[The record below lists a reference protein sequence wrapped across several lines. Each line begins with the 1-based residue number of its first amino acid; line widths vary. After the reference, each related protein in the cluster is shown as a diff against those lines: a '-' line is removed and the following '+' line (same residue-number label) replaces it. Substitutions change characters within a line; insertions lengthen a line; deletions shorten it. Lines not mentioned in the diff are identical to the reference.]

1 MTKLYFTLGSLLI
14 GSAMSAQPLGIP
26 KLLAPMETSEV
37 SNEIIYEAPE
47 GETKFYTESYDGWVF
62 WGSQMGLFYLTG
74 NTAYNYMVWTE
85 DSKVYI
91 LDPVKTYTTGSYA
104 VGTYADGKITVEL
117 PQCIGAYYDEY
128 GEIAYM
134 YLNKMEEVEQDGEK
148 YYMIC
153 YPEDNYLVYDVDD
166 EGNVKLNLGNDYNTV
181 DTENGVNPKYLV
193 GMTYENDPHALQVW
207 SGFGDS
213 FENWDIVPN
222 ETPITPP
229 TDLVSEYWAFDTNG
243 TAHLLEVKIDG
254 NDIYL
259 NGFTSYIEGYWIKGT
274 LTREKDIVIPSQQYM
289 GKNEYDQFYYF
300 LATKVVP
307 ATDPDSWNT
316 YEMIDQITMKY
327 DSETKI
333 YSAPGEC
340 FCVSNYRDAIS
351 YMALAENPM
360 LWEQTPEML
369 NAAPENPYLGAYTP
383 FNPETNQGTVNW
395 MIPNTNVNDALLRTD
410 KMYYNFYVDGELFTF
425 EPDEYSLFSEPTT
438 DVPYAS
444 SNFYDIFVYNQ
455 SHIITFKFS
464 DAESFGLQSFYV
476 ADDGTTYASDLITV
490 DLGSVGVE
498 KSELTK
504 EVKEVIFYNLSGAVI
519 SNPTNG
525 IYIKRV
531 IYTDGSQST
540 EKTVISAAR

>member
-1 MTKLYFTLGSLLI
+1 MTKLYFTFGSLLVGI
-14 GSAMSAQPLGIP
+14 AMSAQHSAIP
-26 KLLAPMETSEV
+26 KLLTPMETSEV
-37 SNEIIYEAPE
+37 SHEIIYEAPE
-47 GETKFYTESYDGWVF
+47 GETKSYTESYDGWVF
-62 WGSQMGLFYLTG
+62 WGSQMGLFYLTD
-74 NTAYNYMVWTE
+74 NTSYNYMVWTE

-91 LDPVKTYTTGSYA
+91 QDPVKTYATGSYA
-104 VGTYADGKITVEL
+104 VGTYDDGKITVDL

-166 EGNVKLNLGNDYNTV
+166 TGNIKLNLGNDHDTV

-213 FENWDIVPN
+213 FETWSIMSEEEPV
-222 ETPITPP
+222 TPP
-229 TDLVSEYWAFDTNG
+229 DDLTSEYWAFDTIGNEN
-243 TAHLLEVKIDG
+243 LIEVKIDG
-254 NDIYL
+254 DVIYL
-259 NGFTSYIEGYWIKGT
+259 NGFTSYMKGYWIKGIINK
-274 LTREKDIVIPSQQYM
+274 EKDIVFPSQQYM

-300 LATKVVP
+300 LATKTIP

-327 DSETKI
+327 DPKTKT

-340 FCVSNYRDAIS
+340 FCVSAYRDAIS
-351 YMALAENPM
+351 YIALAEDPM
-360 LWEQTPEML
+360 LWQQNPEML
-369 NAAPENPYLGAYTP
+369 NAAPKNPYLDAYTP
-383 FNPETNQGTVNW
+383 FNHETNQGTVNW
-395 MIPNTNVNDALLRTD
+395 MIPNTNVNGALLRTD

-425 EPDEYSLFSEPTT
+425 EPDEYSLFSEPTN
-438 DVPYAS
+438 DVPYNA

-455 SHIITFKFS
+455 SHTITFKFS
-464 DAESFGLQSFYV
+464 GAESFGLQSFYV

-490 DLGSVGVE
+490 DLVSVGVE
-498 KSELTK
+498 RLEHTK
-504 EVKEVIFYNLSGAVI
+504 EVKEVIFYNLSGAIVT
-519 SNPTNG
+519 NPTNG
-525 IYIKRV
+525 VYIKCV
-531 IYTDGSQST
+531 IYTDGSRVT
-540 EKTVISAAR
+540 EKTVI